1 MFCPKQW
8 ELLCRFFTGKLARIN
23 ILEGSVRSGKTW
35 ISLVLWA
42 FWVAQMPKDGCYLMC
57 ARTLDSLKRNCLSLL
72 EGLVGS
78 RCFSYSMYNKEGSLF
93 GRKIYLES
101 AGDVTAEE
109 KIRGITLHGA
119 YCDEITLLS
128 QDFFSMLLSRLSV
141 SDAKLIGTTNPDA
154 PTHWLKT
161 KYLDRKTELD
171 LLSWKFLIDDNIF
184 LEPDFVENL
193 KKEYSG
199 VFYERFIEGE
209 WVNAEGLVYSCFC
222 EDRHIVNAEDVACD
236 GEYYISVDYGTQNP
250 CSMGL
255 WVVDRMAKRAVRLRE
270 FYYDGRKERR
280 QMTDEEYYEQMES
293 LAGNFPIRQVVVDPS
308 AASFITCIR
317 RHGRFSVKK
326 ANNQVLDGI
335 RLVASYLV
343 GGNLLFDKGCR
354 DTFREFRSYVWDED
368 AKTDA
373 VVKANDHAMD
383 DIRYFCNTV
392 LRREFR

>member
-1 MFCPKQW
+1 MFSSKQW
-8 ELLCRFFTGKLARIN
+8 ELLRCFFAGDLARIN

-72 EGLVGS
+72 ESLVGGQ
-78 RCFSYSMYNKEGSLF
+78 CFQYSMYNKEAILF
-93 GRKIYLES
+93 GRKIYLEG

-119 YCDEITLLS
+119 YCDEMSLLP
-128 QDFFSMLLSRLSV
+128 QNFFSMLLSRLSV
-141 SDAKLIGTTNPDA
+141 SGAKLIGTTNPDS
-154 PTHWLKT
+154 PSHWLKT
-161 KYLDRKTELD
+161 KYLDREAELD
-171 LLSWKFLIDDNIF
+171 LLSRKFLIEDNGF
-184 LEPDFVENL
+184 LEPAFVENL

-209 WVNAEGLVYSCFC
+209 WVNAEGLVYSVFC
-222 EDRHIVNAEDVACD
+222 EEKHVTDASQINYS
-236 GEYYISVDYGTQNP
+236 GEYYISVDYGTLNP

-255 WVVDRMAKRAVRLRE
+255 WVVDRAKRKAIRLRE

-280 QMTDEEYYEQMES
+280 QMTDEEYYACLVA
-293 LAGNFPIRQVVVDPS
+293 LAGDLPIRQVVADPS

-317 RHGRFSVKK
+317 RHGRFAVKK

-335 RLVASYLV
+335 RLTASYLA
-343 GGNLLFDKGCR
+343 GGQLLIDKSCR
-354 DTFREFRSYVWDED
+354 DCIREFRSYVWDES
-368 AKTDA
+368 AETDA

-383 DIRYFCNTV
+383 EIRYFCSTI
-392 LRREFR
+392 LKREFR